1 MRLPALP
8 RFSGTVAGWL
18 AVLVCIP
25 LAVVI
30 ALGYRA
36 EEDLAR
42 GEELLAARRAREAVD
57 LLVTALRRDM
67 HAVQN
72 SVLPAWWE
80 GAALDPAD
88 DLRDLAAGAFARYP
102 YPESFFVWRAGDGG
116 TSMPFFNRS
125 ERPPAWA
132 QTGGER
138 SPFPVVVGRSPDVSG
153 TLLARI
159 HADALVERR
168 FSVFELTLG
177 GRRYQVVARLFYR
190 DAYRERLVGAV
201 GFTVNLEWARRH
213 YFPELAQEVA
223 RIGEGPPVSVVDDT
237 GNLVAGPSF
246 QGRSGDIVRRGFPVT
261 FFDPLSAGVD
271 PGAGRSYPSWEV
283 QAVVGDDAVFR
294 AAATARKRALA
305 TSALAVTVFVAGLLL
320 TTRAASESERVAG
333 MRSDFVSAVTHELK
347 TPIATLRAIGETLAQ
362 GRVADPRARRDYA
375 EMIVQ
380 ESKRLTRLVDNLL
393 AYARITDVTAI
404 YAFEPVDLRMAA
416 ETALE
421 GFAAQLDQAGFE
433 VLLECPSD
441 LPPVR
446 ADPTALALVL
456 DNLVDNAMRYSG
468 KSRWLAVRAGRDGP
482 ASIRLEVADRGVGIP
497 ADEVSQVTRR
507 FYRGHQ
513 ARSGGSGLG
522 LAIVLRI
529 VEDHGG
535 RLSIQSRPGEGT
547 TVGATFQVAE

>member
-8 RFSGTVAGWL
+8 RFSGTLAGWL

-36 EEDLAR
+36 EEDLAH

-57 LLVTALRRDM
+57 LLITALRRDM

-102 YPESFFVWRAGDGG
+102 YPESFFVWRAGDAD

-132 QTGGER
+132 PAAPER
-138 SPFPVVVGRSPDVSG
+138 VSFPVVVARAPEVSG

-159 HADALVERR
+159 HTDARVERR
-168 FSVFELTLG
+168 LSVFELTLG
-177 GRRYQVVARLFYR
+177 DKRYQVVARLFYR
-190 DAYRERLVGAV
+190 DAYRERLAGAV

-237 GNLVAGPSF
+237 SNLVAGPSF
-246 QGRSGDIVRRGFPVT
+246 SGRSGGIVRRGFPVT
-261 FFDPLSAGVD
+261 FFDPLAAGVD
-271 PGAGRSYPSWEV
+271 PGAGKSYPSWEV
-283 QAVVGDDAVFR
+283 QAIVGDDAVFK
-294 AAATARKRALA
+294 AAAIARKRALA
-305 TSALAVTVFVAGLLL
+305 TSALAATVFVAGLLL
-320 TTRAASESERVAG
+320 TARAASESERVAG

-362 GRVADPRARRDYA
+362 GRVADPGARRDYA

-404 YAFEPVDLRMAA
+404 YAFEPVDLRVAA

-433 VLLECPSD
+433 VRLECPSD

-456 DNLVDNAMRYSG
+456 DNLVDNALRYSG
-468 KSRWLAVRAGRDGP
+468 TSRWLAVRAGRDGP
-482 ASIRLEVADRGVGIP
+482 ASIRLEVVDRGVGIP

-529 VEDHGG
+529 VKDHGG
-535 RLSIQSRPGEGT
+535 RLSIESRPGEGT
-547 TVGATFQVAE
+547 TVGVTFPVAE

>member
-1 MRLPALP
+1 MRLPPLA
-8 RFSGTVAGWL
+8 RFTGTVAGWL
-18 AVLVCIP
+18 AVAICVPLV
-25 LAVVI
+25 VVI

-36 EEDLAR
+36 EEDWAH
-42 GEELLAARRAREAVD
+42 GEERLASRRASEAVD

-67 HAVQN
+67 QAVQN

-88 DLRDLAAGAFARYP
+88 DIRDLAASAFARYP
-102 YPESFFVWRAGDGG
+102 DPESFFVWRADAAEMP
-116 TSMPFFNRS
+116 MPFFNRS

-132 QTGGER
+132 QTAAER
-138 SPFPVVVGRSPDVSG
+138 SSFPVVVARPSDVSR

-159 HADALVERR
+159 HDDAAVERR
-168 FSVFELTLG
+168 FSVFELPLG
-177 GRRYQVVARLFYR
+177 GKPYQVVARLFYR
-190 DAYRERLVGAV
+190 DVYREHLVGVV

-213 YFPELAQEVA
+213 YFPEIAQEVA
-223 RIGEGPPVSVVDDT
+223 RIGDGPPVSVVDDR
-237 GNLVAGPSF
+237 GRQVAGPIGLPSR
-246 QGRSGDIVRRGFPVT
+246 GALVRRGFPVT
-261 FFDPLSAGVD
+261 FFDPLTAGVD
-271 PGAGRSYPSWEV
+271 PGAGRSYPFWEV

-294 AAATARKRALA
+294 ATSIARKRALA

-320 TTRAASESERVAG
+320 TARAASESERVAG

-347 TPIATLRAIGETLAQ
+347 TPIATLRAIGETLAR
-362 GRVADPRARRDYA
+362 GRVAEPEARHDYA
-375 EMIVQ
+375 QMIVQ

-404 YAFEPVDLRMAA
+404 YAFESIDLRVAA
-416 ETALE
+416 EAALQ
-421 GFAAQLDQAGFE
+421 GFAAQLTQAGFE
-433 VLLECPSD
+433 VEVECPPD

-446 ADPTALALVL
+446 ADHTALALVL

-468 KSRWLAVRAGRDGP
+468 EARWLAVRMRRDGP
-482 ASIRLEVADRGVGIP
+482 ASVRLEVADRGVGIP
-497 ADEVSQVTRR
+497 ADELGQVTRR

-535 RLSIQSRPGEGT
+535 RLSIESRPGEGT
-547 TVGATFQVAE
+547 TVGVTLQVAE